1 MTRNIRIFLVT
12 EAILA
17 ACGGFILPI
26 YVLYFRYF
34 NITLF
39 EVALLAAVFEASV
52 LIFEI
57 PTGLLADRFGR
68 KQSVAVGFTLF
79 AVSGL
84 VFILFRNLTGFI
96 IGEVIF
102 GLAEAFISGAGEAL
116 AVDSIEEKDKDRLL
130 NRTFI
135 LRSRVRIAATT
146 VFMLGA
152 GFLFAANVS
161 ITFYPILLGGLAGLS
176 ASMFFVVNR
185 NGDADG
191 QQPGFF
197 TPIGKMFRQIKL
209 SPLLKII
216 FILSVA
222 ANFSFEGADQ
232 YWQILSSEIYD
243 IDIRY
248 FGLLTAA
255 GAVVAFFLVG
265 PVTRRAAGGVS
276 LPLMILILAGVVISS
291 LPNLPT
297 LLLPLL
303 LVLYF
308 ICKEMITPTFS
319 IIINQAA
326 KPEGRATFLSG
337 YNLTCSVG
345 EVTSALIVGVIAS
358 RLGLP
363 VVFVLCGGLLV
374 LTTVIIMFKSALVQG
389 DSQNT

>member
-34 NITLF
+34 SITLF
-39 EVALLAAVFEASV
+39 EVALLAAVFETSV

-68 KQSVAVGFTLF
+68 KQSVAIGFTLF

-96 IGEVIF
+96 FGEIIF

-116 AVDSIEEKDKDRLL
+116 AVDSIEENDKDRLM
-130 NRTFI
+130 NRVFI
-135 LRSRVRIAATT
+135 LRSRIRIVATT

-152 GFLFAANVS
+152 GFLFIANVS
-161 ITFYPILLGGLAGLS
+161 ITFYPILLGGLAGLG
-176 ASMFFVVNR
+176 ASMFFVVNEK
-185 NGDADG
+185 GDTDG
-191 QQPGFF
+191 QRLGFF
-197 TPIGKMFRQIKL
+197 APIGNMLRQIKI

-255 GAVVAFFLVG
+255 GAVIAFFLVG
-265 PVTRRAAGGVS
+265 PVTRRAAGGIS

-291 LPNLPT
+291 LPNIPAM
-297 LLLPLL
+297 LLPLL
-303 LVLYF
+303 LILYF

-319 IIINQAA
+319 IMINRAIKA
-326 KPEGRATFLSG
+326 EGRATFLSG
-337 YNLTCSVG
+337 YNLACSVG
-345 EVTSALIVGVIAS
+345 EVGSGLIVGIIAS

-363 VVFVLCGGLLV
+363 VVFVLCGGFLV
-374 LTTVIIMFKSALVQG
+374 LATVTIMFKSALVSG
-389 DSQNT
+389 K